1 MLGDEGRAVG
11 ESLNFLHKRD
21 IIKVKMSDYK
31 QLVKIMFNSWTKT
44 HELSARIVD
53 AQIRRNNI
61 KRLEGNYRVIGMRCS
76 VSFMK

>member
-1 MLGDEGRAVG
+1 
-11 ESLNFLHKRD
+11 
-21 IIKVKMSDYK
+21 MSDYK